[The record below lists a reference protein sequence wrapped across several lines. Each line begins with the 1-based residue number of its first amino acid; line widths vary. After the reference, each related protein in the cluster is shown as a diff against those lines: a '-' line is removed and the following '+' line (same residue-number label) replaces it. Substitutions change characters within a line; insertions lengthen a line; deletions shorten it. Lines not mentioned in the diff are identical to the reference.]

1 MRTSR
6 LQFCVAKLI
15 VPRAYDMY
23 EPIHAAEVLC
33 YHDGQFTLTG
43 GLTESFLGLKG
54 HAFKRQAPINRGDE
68 AGADR
73 TIRRMAPRPARS

>member
-1 MRTSR
+1 MRTSL

-15 VPRAYDMY
+15 VSRAYDMY

-54 HAFKRQAPINRGDE
+54 HAFQAPGPDQS
-68 AGADR
+68 G
-73 TIRRMAPRPARS
+73 